1 MFFMSEKH
9 GNQPNHTPSSPAH
22 SLFLSDWLQSRGIH
36 VASQLR
42 FVQWALPL
50 LLTGIVFFDEVK
62 EHVFGDGQG
71 FFNENFLI
79 EVFVFGILGP
89 VAVWLVL
96 WWIRG
101 ILAAREQ
108 DQQRLLRMYEDL
120 EDAQAR
126 LHAFHVQRGDLLN
139 RLMTVQEEERRRLA
153 REMHD
158 ELGQLLTGL
167 SIRLRACQELIS
179 DRPEDARQ
187 CLERSN
193 QLVLEIIERTHTI
206 VVSLRPTVLD
216 DYGLAPALQDELEQR
231 MTPAHIDATLEV
243 KGDLA
248 TVAGAT
254 YTVAYRIIQEALTN
268 VLRHAHARHVWVRV
282 HRQDDLLHV
291 TVADDGVGLP
301 SWLLHENGRRG
312 PSSLGILG
320 MKERAMSVG
329 GKLTVASNQPRG
341 AKVEFWLP
349 VGDPETE
356 PALQK
361 ELAL

>member
-1 MFFMSEKH
+1 MLTMSEKH
-9 GNQPNHTPSSPAH
+9 ANPPNRTSFSSVHP
-22 SLFLSDWLQSRGIH
+22 LFLSDWLQTHGVH
-36 VASQLR
+36 VASQLK

-50 LLTGIVFFDEVK
+50 LLTGIVFFDELK
-62 EHVFGDGQG
+62 EHVLGEGEG

-108 DQQRLLRMYEDL
+108 DQQHLLRMYENL

-126 LHAFHVQRGDLLN
+126 LHALHAQRGDLLN

-167 SIRLRACQELIS
+167 SIRLRACQELIP
-179 DRPEDARQ
+179 DHPEDARQ

-193 QLVLEIIERTHTI
+193 QLVLEIIEHARTI

-216 DYGLAPALQDELEQR
+216 DYGLVPALQDELERR
-231 MTPAHIDATLEV
+231 MKPANIDTTLEV
-243 KGDLA
+243 EGDLA
-248 TVAGAT
+248 TTPPAIA
-254 YTVAYRIIQEALTN
+254 TVAYRIIQESLTN
-268 VLRHAHARHVWVRV
+268 VLRHAQARHVWVRV
-282 HRQDDLLHV
+282 HRQDDCLHV

-301 SWLLHENGRRG
+301 SWLLRENGRQG
-312 PSSLGILG
+312 SSSLGILG

-329 GKLTVASNQPRG
+329 GELSVLPNQPQG
-341 AKVEFWLP
+341 AMVEFSLP
-349 VGDPETE
+349 AGAPQAA
-356 PALQK
+356 PALQ
-361 ELAL
+361 EEAAL